1 MSETISTAI
10 PPLLQVQDL
19 HVAFGGKPVVQGVS
33 FALHAGEK
41 LALVG
46 ESGSGKSVSMLAVM
60 GLLPDTATITADE
73 MTFEGQDLLP
83 QGLLGPFGHQL
94 VFHRQ
99 DLDLIFQP
107 PHHPL
112 LR

>member
-33 FALHAGEK
+33 FALLAGGR

-46 ESGSGKSVSMLAVM
+46 ESG
-60 GLLPDTATITADE
+60 
-73 MTFEGQDLLP
+73 
-83 QGLLGPFGHQL
+83 
-94 VFHRQ
+94 
-99 DLDLIFQP
+99 
-107 PHHPL
+107 
-112 LR
+112 

>member
-46 ESGSGKSVSMLAVM
+46 ESGSGQVGHGAQPAALA
-60 GLLPDTATITADE
+60 
-73 MTFEGQDLLP
+73 
-83 QGLLGPFGHQL
+83 
-94 VFHRQ
+94 
-99 DLDLIFQP
+99 
-107 PHHPL
+107 
-112 LR
+112 